1 MDLPLNFTR
10 KKLIITILA
19 ISLTIWII
27 VNRPG
32 RFGIN
37 RFGFIVYSAIPFP
50 YVDLKIHTNGWPSLR
65 EKSHYL
71 AYEEI
76 EDLLKEKP
84 EVIIIG
90 IGYSNAV
97 RVDERILEIE
107 DPRIEVL
114 NTAKAIA
121 RFNELKSKGIRV
133 AAIIHSTC

>member
-71 AYEEI
+71 A
-76 EDLLKEKP
+76 
-84 EVIIIG
+84 
-90 IGYSNAV
+90 
-97 RVDERILEIE
+97 
-107 DPRIEVL
+107 
-114 NTAKAIA
+114 
-121 RFNELKSKGIRV
+121 
-133 AAIIHSTC
+133 

>member
-1 MDLPLNFTR
+1 
-10 KKLIITILA
+10 
-19 ISLTIWII
+19 
-27 VNRPG
+27 
-32 RFGIN
+32 
-37 RFGFIVYSAIPFP
+37 
-50 YVDLKIHTNGWPSLR
+50 
-65 EKSHYL
+65 
-71 AYEEI
+71 
-76 EDLLKEKP
+76 LLKEKP